1 MTSQSQRDKTKE
13 LMDQL
18 LSKRWKISSALPI
31 VVFIVIL
38 VFLVAFIGL
47 RASLAKKSASDAM
60 QKLKAVDDLRLKAM
74 AEAKLADNEEAR
86 KQAEKKLE
94 ELDVQLSTIAGQV
107 SARRVVHQKYV
118 QSLQSITDWDDVMVI
133 R

>member
-1 MTSQSQRDKTKE
+1 
-13 LMDQL
+13 MDQL